1 MMSEWITWSPCSMSC
16 GPGVRSR
23 ERYVKQFPDDG
34 FPCTHPTEEI
44 EPCTV
49 NEDCCEYYSPGLITS
64 QINLNISDVYS
75 RNFDSSQFLPIA
87 NCAGRKC

>member
-1 MMSEWITWSPCSMSC
+1 MSEWITWSPCSMSC

-75 RNFDSSQFLPIA
+75 RNFIDSSQFLPIA